1 MEHECQCHC
10 PVETALDLIGG
21 KYKPLILWHLADG
34 TLRFGQLQRLM
45 PKATPKTLTNQLREL
60 ETAGLLTR
68 TVYPEV
74 PPKVEYTLTPL
85 GRSLYPILSSLCRW
99 GTDYLR
105 SQDLEPNCSMVS
117 PKRPKT
123 ETA

>member
-1 MEHECQCHC
+1 MERKCQCCC

-68 TVYPEV
+68 IVYPEV
-74 PPKVEYTLTPL
+74 PPKVEYALTPL

-99 GTDYLR
+99 GTDYLH
-105 SQDLEPNCSMVS
+105 SQDLEPNCSMVT
-117 PKRPKT
+117 PKRAQT